1 MIKIVAI
8 LLSIGL
14 ASLTSLLSFD
24 VAWYYH
30 ALIILGFTI
39 TYLIGFVILFFLLWT
54 LSVFYVSN
62 KKEYNQSKFSNF
74 TMRWIT
80 LVGLSLFSVKIH
92 GTGKEIAYGLNSNY
106 LLVTNHKSN
115 LDSLI
120 EDRYLWKSNMVFV
133 AKKSLFKIPFVRK
146 LIRGNG
152 YLLLDRDDLRQ
163 EIKTIKRAVDTLEN
177 SNVTVTIFPEG
188 TRSKDDTILDFK
200 GGSFKIAMRSKKPIV
215 LGAIYN
221 SNKINDGLLIRRHHV
236 YLSIIEAI
244 PYEKYS
250 EMDTELLAKYCHDK
264 IEAEYKRLKE
274 VHSK

>member
-120 EDRYLWKSNMVFV
+120 EDRYLWKTNMVFV

-215 LGAIYN
+215 LGALYN

-264 IEAEYKRLKE
+264 IKAEYNRLKE